1 MIVFPESIDAQG
13 VVALEYHVPNV
24 PPDLK
29 GKMSESPERGIGV
42 LSFIEPFPSL
52 RCTVERFLCPVASN
66 VQRVKGES

>member
-13 VVALEYHVPNV
+13 VVALKYHVPNV

-29 GKMSESPERGIGV
+29 GKMNESPELGIGL

-52 RCTVERFLCPVASN
+52 RCALERFLCPVASD
-66 VQRVKGES
+66 VQRVKRKS